1 MGHYRDPTH
10 VRSKTPGRESYP
22 TMSTSSSSSRTLPR
36 PKSLIVGSSDIA
48 KIKKYKSVVTLKQ
61 SDSSSPAN
69 ASTMTPLPQ
78 YYQRSYVPNRTYSP
92 TKSTSPTHEALT
104 RAAAKRKLSYSENI
118 VELPARMI
126 TSSEYFSMSHS
137 SEYESDDA

>member
-1 MGHYRDPTH
+1 MFFFLPISGLPLWDTTAILRTN
-10 VRSKTPGRESYP
+10 
-22 TMSTSSSSSRTLPR
+22 SSRTLPRPR

-48 KIKKYKSVVTLKQ
+48 GIKKYKSVVTLKQ

-104 RAAAKRKLSYSENI
+104 RSAAKRKLSYSENI
-118 VELPARMI
+118 FEPPARMI

-137 SEYESDDA
+137 SEYES